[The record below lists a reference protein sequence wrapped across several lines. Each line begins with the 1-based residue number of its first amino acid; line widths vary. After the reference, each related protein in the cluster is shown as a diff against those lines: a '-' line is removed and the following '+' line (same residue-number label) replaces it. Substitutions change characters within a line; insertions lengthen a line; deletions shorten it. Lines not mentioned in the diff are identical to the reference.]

1 MRFLLDNVD
10 LSSRSGPNGFGLK
23 LARALSYR
31 GHQLVDS
38 DERPD
43 VQLSFIQQLCDA
55 VPMVLRLD
63 GIWFNSMHDWRAQN
77 EPIHRAYDAAR
88 AVVIQSEFDR
98 ELVQRYFGAR
108 DDTHVIHNGTDI
120 EFVCSVDPMSAP
132 SLHDVEHVWSCAA
145 AWRPHKRLSENV
157 RYFRE
162 HAGPLDCLIIA
173 GANPDLKVSDPRVF
187 YAGDLDYET
196 LVSLYRAS
204 DYFLHLAWLD
214 HSPNTV
220 VDARA
225 AGCHIVC
232 SSSGGTEEIAGLNS
246 TVIEEDEW
254 DFQPC
259 KLYEPLQLDFS
270 RKRQG
275 RYESEIDIDI
285 VASMYESVLI
295 GAL

>member
-1 MRFLLDNVD
+1 MRLLLDNID

-31 GHQLVDS
+31 GHQLVDR

-43 VQLSFIQQLCDA
+43 IQLSFIQQLCDA
-55 VPMVLRLD
+55 APMVLRLD
-63 GIWFNSMHDWRAQN
+63 GIWFNLMHDWRAQN
-77 EPIHRAYDAAR
+77 EPIRRAYDAAE
-88 AVVIQSEFDR
+88 AVIVQSEFDR
-98 ELVQRYFGAR
+98 RLVQHYFGAR
-108 DDTHVIHNGTDI
+108 DDTYVIHNGTDI
-120 EFVCSVDPMSAP
+120 ELIESIDAMSAP

-145 AWRPHKRLSENV
+145 SWRPHKRLSENV

-162 HAGPLDCLIIA
+162 HSGQRDCLVIA
-173 GANPDLKVSDPRVF
+173 GANPDVTISDPRIF

-196 LVSLYRAS
+196 LASLYRAS
-204 DYFLHLAWLD
+204 NYFLHLGWLD
-214 HSPNTV
+214 HCPNTV

-225 AGCHIVC
+225 AGCHIIC

-254 DFQPC
+254 DFRPC
-259 KLYEPLQLDFS
+259 RLYEPPQLDFS

-275 RYESEIDIDI
+275 RFESEIDISA
-285 VASMYESVLI
+285 VAKMYESVLM
-295 GAL
+295 GVL